1 MSILCCC
8 RNSTNRSYDLNDP
21 NTVTVLPTEPGKSQP
36 VPSTEE
42 DTASGNGPSNPHQ
55 DPVSPKPHQDPVP
68 PESGAALAESDSA
81 RQKKEEATSVEEITI
96 IEAVKELDI
105 ILDNEEVNFFDC
117 IENEVNEPVSS
128 PKSE

>member
-42 DTASGNGPSNPHQ
+42 DTASGNGPSN
-55 DPVSPKPHQDPVP
+55 PHQDPVP